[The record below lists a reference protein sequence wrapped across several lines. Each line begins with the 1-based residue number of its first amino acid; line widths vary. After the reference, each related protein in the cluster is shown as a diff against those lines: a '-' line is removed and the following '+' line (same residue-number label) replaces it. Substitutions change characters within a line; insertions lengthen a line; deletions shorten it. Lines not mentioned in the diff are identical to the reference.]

1 MGSYRVPFEFQIQKH
16 TELVL
21 QFQYQLLDL
30 KCWSIQ
36 LYVGSLHHPSLCP
49 YLESENF
56 DIKLLGEERRV
67 SPGLSELEIWSRE
80 AVGESPMETME
91 FGGIHGSD
99 KGG

>member
-1 MGSYRVPFEFQIQKH
+1 MEVFVCTI
-16 TELVL
+16 LV
-21 QFQYQLLDL
+21 
-30 KCWSIQ
+30 
-36 LYVGSLHHPSLCP
+36 SLSN
-49 YLESENF
+49 LESENF

-91 FGGIHGSD
+91 FDGIHGSD